1 MEVSHIDLERMIRG
15 RKSIVS
21 TLQPRSLCFYFE
33 TILSLSLSPS
43 PSLSLHLYLIS
54 ESLSKPFSLLSF
66 IFTISL
72 KSYYHS
78 LSAVQ
83 MEINGKRLSF
93 LFFFL
98 KPGGVTSHTEAVW
111 RWFPLWWW
119 VDAIIYNSEMSPN
132 QVTLYASD
140 TVNVFKQ
147 ISIFHIQIV
156 ELQRWE
162 NVMTWET
169 VKSVS

>member
-78 LSAVQ
+78 LSAIQ

-93 LFFFL
+93 LFFFWSRVGSPL
-98 KPGGVTSHTEAVW
+98 TLRLYGDDYGTFMMMSGCNYLQFWNVTKPGYIVC
-111 RWFPLWWW
+111 LWH
-119 VDAIIYNSEMSPN
+119 SECF
-132 QVTLYASD
+132 QAD
-140 TVNVFKQ
+140 
-147 ISIFHIQIV
+147 
-156 ELQRWE
+156 
-162 NVMTWET
+162 
-169 VKSVS
+169 